1 MDENSHHSE
10 SGNNFNIDKPYD
22 LIDGAKSSG
31 FEIIKDLE
39 ERKKIIADTSLSIEE
54 RFEAFEDVIES
65 EIGDT
70 SLVRARNIERETGL
84 RQLYLKFEGSNPSG
98 TQKDRIAFAQAADAM
113 RRGFDTITLATCG
126 NYGVAC
132 ALAASIAGL
141 KCHIFIPDTYHTVR
155 IQEMIDLGA
164 TIERVNGDYEFSV
177 QYSSEYALKHELYDA
192 NPGGQNI
199 ILQLKAYGEIAYEI
213 YDDLRDAPSI
223 VAVPVSNG
231 TTVAGIYR
239 GFLSLYRRGKTSR
252 MPKFVVGSSFRKNP
266 ITRAL
271 ELNKD
276 TCEDLVPKKIK
287 ETKVNEALINWHSID
302 GDFALEAVRNT
313 NGWGSEATDKMMIS
327 ASKMLRE
334 KEGIL
339 AMPASTA
346 GLIALLNKHKEENFV
361 SARYVTILT
370 GRK

>member
-1 MDENSHHSE
+1 
-10 SGNNFNIDKPYD
+10 
-22 LIDGAKSSG
+22 
-31 FEIIKDLE
+31 
-39 ERKKIIADTSLSIEE
+39 
-54 RFEAFEDVIES
+54 
-65 EIGDT
+65 
-70 SLVRARNIERETGL
+70 
-84 RQLYLKFEGSNPSG
+84 
-98 TQKDRIAFAQAADAM
+98 
-113 RRGFDTITLATCG
+113 
-126 NYGVAC
+126 
-132 ALAASIAGL
+132 
-141 KCHIFIPDTYHTVR
+141 
-155 IQEMIDLGA
+155 
-164 TIERVNGDYEFSV
+164 
-177 QYSSEYALKHELYDA
+177 
-192 NPGGQNI
+192 
-199 ILQLKAYGEIAYEI
+199 YEI